1 MQNEVPMSHNYF
13 LIFVQNPD
21 DRRKKKIQ
29 IKMKMRKGKKISI
42 GGENNIGEKK
52 GEEQRDELK
61 RK

>member
-1 MQNEVPMSHNYF
+1 MSHNYF

-61 RK
+61 RR